1 MTNGTD
7 IYSNSKCVYCNNECY
22 NICLDCKKFVCKKCE
37 NEHIPEKKIE
47 TVIYSFHSKKNDKKE
62 KEKFIC
68 STKDKQ
74 FFCETHYL
82 RYQYF
87 CPFCEKNL
95 CHKCKDFHVHI
106 NCRSLFDCEHI
117 KKFRII
123 SWNSYND
130 DVVKNLNKLY
140 KIIGYT
146 YYQGLNHQKLS
157 LNLIEN
163 FCLIDNMNKFLENY
177 IKVKAIHKQKVLT
190 SHLFKNEQEDN
201 YLCEYF
207 YDEEFQKQYSTL
219 IEKAEEGKYEYHHN
233 LQVIQQFY
241 EIKKRY
247 KTFPH
252 FKDNTFIN
260 SLKGQISHFKYIF
273 HILSEN
279 LIKINTQIQIN
290 YLNQEIENLKA
301 QVGTLDL
308 NIHLLKQI
316 NVNLLHTNNYK
327 LRRKIGNLILEEI
340 LLNYQDQLASINPNE
355 YILYESQIQL
365 KKKIKETKDLIGPQ
379 EAIKNYKDN
388 LIKHYESL
396 LKMANSQISS
406 KLKNLKKE
414 NTEIF
419 DEDDIQ
425 IQINPKNNNDLNEV
439 ICLNLF
445 FILKK
450 KYGKILNDSVHNR
463 TENVNKQIMEEIE
476 KLNDNESFSK
486 ESNNKELNNK
496 ELKDKQNDENR
507 INLNSIAD
515 KSKKCLIH
523 FKILGE
529 LQNHFNIKKKTLLEK
544 DNNMLKLVIAPKI
557 TKENKDDFRSQ
568 LNELFK
574 NYQYES
580 DINFKN
586 SSQLY
591 FNGKIIDILKEKKIY
606 ENLNKLKEEI
616 QKVDLEN
623 EKKEIENQIQEIEPI
638 IKKIIKFCENLKI
651 KLYGIIRK
659 NQKYFNLEE
668 NNKIRGELKNPF
680 ETLDNIEDIDLDE
693 ISNDK
698 IKDIYLT
705 YLINL
710 YFCAEDEYEF
720 LFTLSKNYS
729 DTKMIDTLKRNTE
742 KRELLKIF
750 DSKIKYEEP
759 DIFKLVWSELKKE
772 DYFIE
777 NNDELNKK
785 LKNYVILN
793 DEKNL

>member
-1 MTNGTD
+1 
-7 IYSNSKCVYCNNECY
+7 
-22 NICLDCKKFVCKKCE
+22 
-37 NEHIPEKKIE
+37 
-47 TVIYSFHSKKNDKKE
+47 
-62 KEKFIC
+62 
-68 STKDKQ
+68 
-74 FFCETHYL
+74 
-82 RYQYF
+82 
-87 CPFCEKNL
+87 
-95 CHKCKDFHVHI
+95 
-106 NCRSLFDCEHI
+106 
-117 KKFRII
+117 
-123 SWNSYND
+123 
-130 DVVKNLNKLY
+130 
-140 KIIGYT
+140 
-146 YYQGLNHQKLS
+146 
-157 LNLIEN
+157 
-163 FCLIDNMNKFLENY
+163 
-177 IKVKAIHKQKVLT
+177 
-190 SHLFKNEQEDN
+190 
-201 YLCEYF
+201 
-207 YDEEFQKQYSTL
+207 
-219 IEKAEEGKYEYHHN
+219 
-233 LQVIQQFY
+233 
-241 EIKKRY
+241 
-247 KTFPH
+247 
-252 FKDNTFIN
+252 
-260 SLKGQISHFKYIF
+260 
-273 HILSEN
+273 
-279 LIKINTQIQIN
+279 
-290 YLNQEIENLKA
+290 
-301 QVGTLDL
+301 
-308 NIHLLKQI
+308 
-316 NVNLLHTNNYK
+316 
-327 LRRKIGNLILEEI
+327 
-340 LLNYQDQLASINPNE
+340 
-355 YILYESQIQL
+355 
-365 KKKIKETKDLIGPQ
+365 
-379 EAIKNYKDN
+379 
-388 LIKHYESL
+388 
-396 LKMANSQISS
+396 
-406 KLKNLKKE
+406 
-414 NTEIF
+414 
-419 DEDDIQ
+419 
-425 IQINPKNNNDLNEV
+425 
-439 ICLNLF
+439 
-445 FILKK
+445 
-450 KYGKILNDSVHNR
+450 
-463 TENVNKQIMEEIE
+463 MEEIE

-507 INLNSIAD
+507 NNLNSIAD

-606 ENLNKLKEEI
+606 ENINKLKEEI

-623 EKKEIENQIQEIEPI
+623 EKKEIENQIQEIGPV
-638 IKKIIKFCENLKI
+638 IKKINKFCENLKI

-710 YFCAEDEYEF
+710 YFCVEDEYEF

-729 DTKMIDTLKRNTE
+729 DIKMIDTLKRNTE

-772 DYFIE
+772 DNFIE

-793 DEKNL
+793 DEKKFIEDFNNISKLKEKGIKLWKPDPQHLVVKAFLYKQGVPLALPEGVKFKEN